1 MWLGLHLELPLAV
14 SSKINLDSTTDIMDP
29 LALTNIPEGPSNPT
43 QQRSLNNQIVLEED
57 EYTAA
62 LSQIIARDFFPSLVG
77 TDYIESQKPSRGL
90 SDTAISIQQTPLQL
104 GDTPFMRPGETPCF
118 PIHNDEGPVRKK
130 RKLEKEEGGV
140 NTDISLDDFQ
150 ARYTSEDNASFTSIL
165 NDENTQRK
173 ERYKWAYDAER
184 RVIGWKEKEIKAREI
199 MLLTGGEAG
208 GHGPTGVRGRLAIE
222 RPEDGEDRKLI
233 EAAKSHDEEAEAVEA
248 VEDVDKALVISAKP
262 QELTESKYNQVSKD
276 PRGVMAPTKDTR
288 SATIPGWEFK
298 VGIRIRYTPLTL

>member
-1 MWLGLHLELPLAV
+1 
-14 SSKINLDSTTDIMDP
+14 MDP
-29 LALTNIPEGPSNPT
+29 LALTNIPQEPSNPT

-77 TDYIESQKPSRGL
+77 TDYLESQKPPRGL
-90 SDTAISIQQTPLQL
+90 SDTAISTQQTPLQL
-104 GDTPFMRPGETPCF
+104 GDTPFMRPGETPLF

-208 GHGPTGVRGRLAIE
+208 GRGPTGVRGRLAIE
-222 RPEDGEDRKLI
+222 RPEGGEDRKLI
-233 EAAKSHDEEAEAVEA
+233 EAAKSHDEDEEAEAVEA
-248 VEDVDKALVISAKP
+248 AEDVGKALVISAKT
-262 QELTESKYNQVSKD
+262 QELTESESNQVSKD
-276 PRGVMAPTKDTR
+276 PRGVMAPTKDSR
-288 SATIPGWEFK
+288 SAAIPGWEFK
-298 VGIRIRYTPLTL
+298 VGAPTRYTPLTF